1 VHIDV
6 TSTKCSGCS
15 GCFAVC
21 PKKAISMEKDKE
33 GFLIPMVD
41 RRKCVECGACVRICP
56 AKQEQKVKENICY
69 SYAAKLDDK
78 YNDIRKNS
86 ASGGVFPALAKYA
99 LEIREGYVCGC
110 VLDNMLPK
118 HIISQCW
125 DDVEKMQDSKYVQS
139 DMQSC
144 IKDIGDLLHK
154 GKFVLFVG
162 TSCQVAGLEEY
173 LDIANIN
180 KANLLTVDFFCHGVP
195 SPMIWDE
202 YIDFY
207 KNKKKRTPVNYRF
220 RSKEYG
226 WGMAS
231 RGSNCLGSV
240 VFGKQVNRRDN
251 FSWAARMWRSIFFS
265 NLCIRQYCHQCP
277 YASAQKPS
285 DITIGDFWGIED
297 ICPDFD
303 DGKGCSV
310 MIIRSSKAKCILKQ
324 TPWLV
329 TKDVTLEEAVKK
341 QGNAFAPSIR
351 NERRDA
357 FWNDY
362 YKNGFE
368 YVANKYFQYDGV
380 HRMKALIKR
389 ILFALKIRNIY

>member
-1 VHIDV
+1 MG
-6 TSTKCSGCS
+6 S
-15 GCFAVC
+15 
-21 PKKAISMEKDKE
+21 E
-33 GFLIPMVD
+33 
-41 RRKCVECGACVRICP
+41 
-56 AKQEQKVKENICY
+56 
-69 SYAAKLDDK
+69 
-78 YNDIRKNS
+78 
-86 ASGGVFPALAKYA
+86 
-99 LEIREGYVCGC
+99 
-110 VLDNMLPK
+110 
-118 HIISQCW
+118 
-125 DDVEKMQDSKYVQS
+125 DVEKY
-139 DMQSC
+139 
-144 IKDIGDLLHK
+144 
-154 GKFVLFVG
+154 
-162 TSCQVAGLEEY
+162 
-173 LDIANIN
+173 
-180 KANLLTVDFFCHGVP
+180 
-195 SPMIWDE
+195 
-202 YIDFY
+202 
-207 KNKKKRTPVNYRF
+207 
-220 RSKEYG
+220 
-226 WGMAS
+226 
-231 RGSNCLGSV
+231 
-240 VFGKQVNRRDN
+240 
-251 FSWAARMWRSIFFS
+251 FFS

-285 DITIGDFWGIED
+285 DMTIGDFWGIED